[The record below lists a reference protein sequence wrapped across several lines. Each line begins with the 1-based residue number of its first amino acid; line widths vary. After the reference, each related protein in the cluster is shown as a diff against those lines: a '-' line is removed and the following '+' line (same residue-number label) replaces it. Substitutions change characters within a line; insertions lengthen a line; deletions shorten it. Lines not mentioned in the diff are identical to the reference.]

1 MAEGEFALVRQS
13 LDVALT
19 LAASTWVG
27 EHDLYAQLA
36 DAAVLDRQVDALRQY
51 APLAEAAA
59 NRVGH
64 PLYQGVAQRA
74 WGVLH
79 RLTGD
84 YAASDTRL
92 HLALDVFGPLGTQ
105 WQLGRT
111 HFELGELFLVQGDNP
126 AARDALA
133 CALKAFE
140 TMGAMPD
147 VERTRSLLARLL

>member
-1 MAEGEFALVRQS
+1 
-13 LDVALT
+13 
-19 LAASTWVG
+19 VG

-36 DAAVLDRQVDALRQY
+36 DAAVQNREVDALRQY

-79 RLTGD
+79 CLTGD

-92 HLALDVFGPLGTQ
+92 HRALDVFGQLGTQ

-111 HFELGELFLVQGDNP
+111 HFELGELFLVQRDNC
-126 AARDALA
+126 AAWDAFT

-140 TMGAMPD
+140 SLDAAPD
-147 VERTRSLLARLL
+147 VERTRSMLAHLV